1 MNGLKGLGWMIAGCG
16 LASLAWANPHFGVH
30 LGTID
35 FLQWKD
41 GRILKLPACDTK
53 KNRTVREI
61 KLLVEH
67 HKVHVERVKIVTHEG
82 LEFDISV
89 SKNVEVDKEQDWLT
103 VSETPQCISLL
114 RVIENDKGKLA
125 PEPTKAQLSIWGR

>member
-1 MNGLKGLGWMIAGCG
+1 M
-16 LASLAWANPHFGVH
+16 
-30 LGTID
+30 
-35 FLQWKD
+35 
-41 GRILKLPACDTK
+41 LKLPACDTS
-53 KNRTVREI
+53 KNRTVRQI
-61 KLLVEH
+61 KLQVEH

-82 LEFDISV
+82 QEFDISV

-125 PEPTKAQLSIWGR
+125 PKPTKAQLSIWGR